1 MRNGEKGRLG
11 ADVEMTSIIWQSDV
25 FQSSL
30 PGSHQEEVTANW
42 ELVGSRQ
49 SLECQFD
56 LLVLHEKKNKE
67 GERKEDYDT
76 HLNKKCKKHEDA
88 LYLQIRHTLIYT
100 STHIRIYL
108 H

>member
-1 MRNGEKGRLG
+1 MIAGREQ
-11 ADVEMTSIIWQSDV
+11 AVSWMSVWFTSPSW
-25 FQSSL
+25 
-30 PGSHQEEVTANW
+30 
-42 ELVGSRQ
+42 
-49 SLECQFD
+49 
-56 LLVLHEKKNKE
+56 KKNKE